1 MRQVVYAVV
10 LALAISGS
18 ACKSNRSP
26 MSNRDVRISAANL
39 FTRKYSQS
47 RLASWNVRG
56 HAAGSDCSILFVDA
70 SIILEESMVEALH
83 YGAGAYDVY
92 PGGVQRFSRNHS
104 FRGIAYRD
112 VSGRIWTYG
121 EISSTEAL
129 TSCH

>member
-1 MRQVVYAVV
+1 MRHVVYAVA

-26 MSNRDVRISAANL
+26 ARNRNVRISAASL
-39 FTRKYSQS
+39 FTKKYAQS
-47 RLASWNVRG
+47 RLSSWNVRG
-56 HAAGSDCSILFVDA
+56 RAAGADCGVLFVDA

-92 PGGVQRFSRNHS
+92 PGGVQGFSRDHS
-104 FRGIAYRD
+104 FRGTAYRD
-112 VSGRIWTYG
+112 LSGRVWTYG